1 MVVQVVQVKFVRGEY
16 AMYYSEPFRV
26 ELHNNYLEQA
36 TVMAKPYI
44 LEGWKVAHVMIIDH
58 NF

>member
-1 MVVQVVQVKFVRGEY
+1 MLIQMVQLKLVKGAY
-16 AMYYSEPFRV
+16 AMYFSEPFRV

-36 TVMAKPYI
+36 TVMAKPY
-44 LEGWKVAHVMIIDH
+44 LRQGWKLVHVMIIDH